1 MRTDDLIAMLSH
13 DEGPVN
19 RRHLRATLAVV
30 LSAGIV
36 ASGLLMVMTLGI
48 RPDLATMMHFP
59 MFWVKIAFPTL
70 LALAALGIYWRSAHP
85 GRRLGR
91 ATLGVAIPVVA
102 MASFAMLVLIQADP
116 GNREVLLFGTTW
128 RTCPFN
134 IALLAVPVFVGS
146 LMFMRQL
153 APTRPRLAG
162 AACGLLAGTT
172 AAVVYALHCPEI
184 AAPFIAV
191 WYLLG
196 MLLPAAI
203 GALSGERLLH
213 W

>member
-1 MRTDDLIAMLSH
+1 VRTDDLIAILAR
-13 DEGPVN
+13 DEGAVD
-19 RRHLRATLAVV
+19 RGHSRGRLAFLLAGSILAT
-30 LSAGIV
+30 
-36 ASGLLMVMTLGI
+36 GLLMALTLGI
-48 RPDLATMMHFP
+48 RSDLASMMRLP

-70 LALAALGIYWRSAHP
+70 LALAALEIYWRSAHP

-91 ATLGVAIPVVA
+91 APLGVAIPVVA
-102 MASFAMLVLIQADP
+102 MASFAMLVLFRADP

-184 AAPFIAV
+184 GAPFIAV

-203 GALSGERLLH
+203 GALVGERLLR